1 MKKRKGSNA
10 PVIIMKQL
18 TTKPSKKGIYA
29 SVTGT
34 ILVAACCFTPVLV
47 VVLGAIGLSTI
58 IPYLDFVLLPA
69 LLVMIVLTVISYK
82 RWKRARVIERKR

>member
-1 MKKRKGSNA
+1 MAGCLWIDDLSLKMKLQTA
-10 PVIIMKQL
+10 
-18 TTKPSKKGIYA
+18 KPSKKGIYA

-69 LLVMIVLTVISYK
+69 LAVMIVLTVISYR
-82 RWKRARVIERKR
+82 RWNRANTE